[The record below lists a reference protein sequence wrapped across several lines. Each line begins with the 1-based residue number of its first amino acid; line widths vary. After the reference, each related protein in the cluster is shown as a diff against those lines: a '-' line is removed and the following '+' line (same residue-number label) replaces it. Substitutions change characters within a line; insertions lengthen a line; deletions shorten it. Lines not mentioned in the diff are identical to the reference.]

1 MRLNFYRP
9 LYFLTQTSSEQ
20 DWALAEFGA
29 ADLGDAR
36 RRDRLVSLARQLAE
50 RPEAS
55 LPQALEDGAAL
66 KAAYRFFD
74 NADIAHEKILASHV
88 TSSLRRLQ
96 GHPLVLAVQDTTSID
111 YTAHPQTEGLGPL
124 HAKGGWGLHC
134 HGTLAFTPARL
145 PLGVL
150 GLRLWARDPQQ
161 PQRRTTRRK
170 RPIEDKESYKW
181 IDSLHAV
188 AALKAQLPDTRL
200 VSVGDRESDVYEF
213 FTAAQ
218 ALGVE
223 LLTRAAWDRNVNGP
237 EQHVFAALAAAP
249 VVAHQHLALPARRAR
264 PARTAKLEIRAC
276 ALTLQAPLNGSGR
289 ELDPIALWGV
299 WAYEPN
305 PPAGVEPLDWKLL
318 TTVPVTSTA
327 EALERLEWYATR
339 WGIEQWH
346 RVLKSGCR
354 IEQRQLESFERL
366 RRLLTVYAVIAWRI
380 LYATMLARLVPD
392 MACTAIL
399 NDDEWQ
405 ALYCRIHRCPAP
417 PATPPPLRQAIRW
430 IAQLGGFMGRN
441 SDGEP
446 GSQTLWQGFQEL
458 MPMTEMYRIMK
469 PPILTQ
475 PALPPKNVGND

>member
-1 MRLNFYRP
+1 LARA
-9 LYFLTQTSSEQ
+9 SIEQ

-29 ADLGDAR
+29 AELGDAR
-36 RRDRLVSLARQLAE
+36 RRARLVELARELAE

-55 LPQALEDGAAL
+55 LPQALENGAAL

-74 NADIAHEKILASHV
+74 NAGIAHEKILASHV
-88 TSSLRRLQ
+88 ASSLKRLK
-96 GHPLVLAVQDTTSID
+96 GHEVILAVQDTTFID
-111 YTAHPQTEGLGPL
+111 YSGHAHTEGLGPM
-124 HAKGGWGLHC
+124 HDKGGWGMLC

-161 PQRRTTRRK
+161 RQRRTTRRQ
-170 RPIEDKESYKW
+170 RPIEEKESHKW
-181 IDSLHAV
+181 IDSVHAI
-188 AALKAQLPDTRL
+188 AAVKAQLPGTRV
-200 VSVGDRESDVYEF
+200 VSVADRESDVFEF
-213 FTAAQ
+213 FTQAQ
-218 ALGVE
+218 ALGVDV
-223 LLTRAAWDRNVNGP
+223 LTRAAWNRNVQGP
-237 EQHVFAALAAAP
+237 EQQVFASLAAAP
-249 VVAHQHLALPARRAR
+249 VLAHQQLALPARAKRR
-264 PARTAKLEIRAC
+264 ARTARLEIRAC
-276 ALTLQAPLNGSGR
+276 ALTLASPLNGSGR
-289 ELDPIALWGV
+289 GLDPIALWGV
-299 WAYEPN
+299 WAYEPK

-318 TTVPVTSTA
+318 TTVPVTSA
-327 EALERLEWYATR
+327 DEALQRLEWYAAR

-380 LYATMLARLVPD
+380 LFATMLARLVPN

-405 ALYCRIHRCPAP
+405 ALYCRIHHNPVP

-430 IAQLGGFMGRN
+430 IAQLGGFLGRA

-446 GSQTLWQGFQEL
+446 GTQTLWQGFQQL
-458 MPMTEMYRIMK
+458 IPMTEMYRIIK
-469 PPILTQ
+469 QPLSTTQ
-475 PALPPKNVGND
+475 KCG